1 MRLLYVVH
9 GFPPRETAGT
19 EQHVAALAA
28 GMAARG
34 HAVQVLAATR
44 APGRTQYSRIQG
56 PGVTWIVNNLVARP
70 LSQAEH
76 DPGMKRILE
85 EEARRFRPDLVH
97 VHHLQFL
104 STQITWPSPA
114 LFTFHD
120 GWSWCA
126 AGGQSLL
133 PSGARCPGPSPEQC
147 APCAA
152 AWAPVEGPAQRRLVG
167 LAGRLAPWIAP
178 ERLHRLYQRL
188 PPALRLPTRRG
199 VAPAAPKEA
208 AARNA
213 AMAQELSRYAL
224 RLAPSR
230 FLADAA
236 AAQGLG
242 PVHTLSHGVPAA
254 ALPHQGGGGLLF
266 LGTLARHK
274 GPDLVV
280 AAWRRAF
287 PDGAVPLRFFGPMG
301 EAGLVPDAL
310 WGGVLDRA
318 GVAAALSQADAL
330 VLGSRWAE
338 NAPLVVLEARAAGCP
353 VVAPALGGLPELI
366 GPEDGLLVPPD
377 DEAAMAAALIT
388 VLGRRWKPRPP
399 PGLQEMLDET
409 EALYRAQAR

>member
-1 MRLLYVVH
+1 MRLLYVAH

-19 EQHVAALAA
+19 EQHVATLVA
-28 GMAARG
+28 GMRARG
-34 HAVQVLAATR
+34 HTVRVVAATR
-44 APGRTQYSRIQG
+44 APGRTQYSRIHG
-56 PGVTWIVNNLVARP
+56 PDGVWIVNNLVVRP
-70 LSQAEH
+70 VGQLEQDAA
-76 DPGMKRILE
+76 MRQLLE
-85 EEARRFRPDLVH
+85 EEVRTFRPDIVH

-104 STQITWPSPA
+104 STGVDWPAPA
-114 LFTFHD
+114 IFTFHD
-120 GWSWCA
+120 GWGWCA

-133 PSGARCPGPSPEQC
+133 PSGDRCPGPRPEQC

-152 AWAPVEGPAQRRLVG
+152 AWAPVEGPLQRGLVG

-188 PPALRLPTRRG
+188 PPALRLPVRRG
-199 VAPAAPKEA
+199 QPTADPAAA

-213 AMAQELSRYAL
+213 AMARELSRYAL

-230 FLADAA
+230 SLADQAA
-236 AAQGLG
+236 ALGLG
-242 PVHTLSHGVPAA
+242 PVVT
-254 ALPHQGGGGLLF
+254 LPHGLPPAPLPHRGGGGLLF
-266 LGTLARHK
+266 LGTIARHK

-287 PDGAVPLRFFGPMG
+287 PDGAVPLRLFGPMG
-301 EAGLVPDAL
+301 DPNLVPADL

-318 GVAAALSQADAL
+318 GVAAALSQADGL

-353 VVAPALGGLPELI
+353 VIAPALGGLPELI

-377 DEAAMAAALIT
+377 DEAAMAAAMTAL
-388 VLGRRWKPRPP
+388 LGRRWNPRPP
-399 PGLQEMLDET
+399 RSLQEMLDET
-409 EALYRAQAR
+409 EAQYRAQAR